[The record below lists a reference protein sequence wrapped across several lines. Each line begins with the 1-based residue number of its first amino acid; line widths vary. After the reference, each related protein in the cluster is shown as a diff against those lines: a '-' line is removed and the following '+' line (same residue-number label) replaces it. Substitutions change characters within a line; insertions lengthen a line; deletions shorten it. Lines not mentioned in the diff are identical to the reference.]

1 MYGFDI
7 KEVLRTMNTKV
18 KETIDS
24 TSMYTPQDKPSHIA
38 AAEEANS
45 VILSKKLIAKGYP
58 DNDKSQPIQIYRL
71 SEFGLRKVQLGKFL
85 DELTPKATLSKHKED
100 IDRFRANLRL
110 LIYNLVAVAYEFKWL
125 SIPVGDMHYRKG
137 ERLGSFGLSRRRVQA
152 ILDVLIREDLAVLGR
167 KGYRH
172 IGRPEES
179 KSSQYYPTPKLMEYF
194 SSCLYEFSDSLVLP
208 CYHSFNSFPSNEP
221 PEPSLWAANEAL
233 LRCYN
238 EFMQTHWWA
247 RKGPTTRSFSMSIDR
262 GGRLN
267 TGYQN
272 IVNRRLPIRINT
284 LLDGEPISEPDFS
297 SNHLRM
303 ASSLVGETL
312 PEDPYSMFAEQ
323 VGTSREVV
331 KEFVTRAIGCVS
343 VKQKGGQILALA
355 SVKEGLTMQ
364 MYKDL
369 LAAFTKELPW
379 VLDKGIFYNDTGSKM
394 QKLEGEI
401 ALKMIAWG
409 MNEQM
414 PIIAV
419 HDSFAVQN
427 IHEQKTWAKM
437 QEVWDELVGEQKL
450 RSDCYGLQSN
460 KTH

>member
-24 TSMYTPQDKPSHIA
+24 TIVYTPQDKPSHIA

-45 VILSKKLIAKGYP
+45 VILSKQLIAKGYP
-58 DNDKSQPIQIYRL
+58 DKDKSQPIQIYRL
-71 SEFGLRKVQLGKFL
+71 SEFGLRKAQLGKLL
-85 DELTPKATLSKHKED
+85 DELTPKVTLSKNKED
-100 IDRFRANLRL
+100 INRFRANLRL
-110 LIYNLVAVAYEFKWL
+110 MIYNLVAVAYEFKWL

-152 ILDVLIREDLAVLGR
+152 ILDVLIREDLAVPGR

-172 IGRPEES
+172 NGRPEKS

-194 SSCLYEFSDSLVLP
+194 SSCLYEFSDGLVLP
-208 CYHSFNSFPSNEP
+208 CYHSFNSFASNEP

-233 LRCYN
+233 LRRYN
-238 EFMQTHWWA
+238 EFMQNHWWA
-247 RKGPTTRSFSMSIDR
+247 RKGPTTRSFSKSIDR

-297 SNHLRM
+297 SNHLKM
-303 ASSLVGETL
+303 ASAIAGEVL
-312 PEDPYSMFAEQ
+312 PDDPYSIIAEQ
-323 VGTSREVV
+323 VGTTRDVV
-331 KEFVTRAIGCVS
+331 KEFVTRVIGCVNK
-343 VKQKGGQILALA
+343 KQKGGQILELA

-379 VLDKGIFYNDTGSKM
+379 VLDKGIFYNDTGSRM

-401 ALKMIAWG
+401 ALKMIEWA
-409 MNEQM
+409 MAEQM

-419 HDSFAVQN
+419 HDSFAVQKRY
-427 IHEQKTWAKM
+427 EQKTWAKM
-437 QEVWDELVGEQKL
+437 QQVWEEVVASYRAMQKP
-450 RSDCYGLQSN
+450 DQ
-460 KTH
+460 K